1 MKDTL
6 FDKSLLF
13 KQIFLFISDLSHS
26 QPVSISLVYVY
37 HTWYINIMILHY
49 FSIFG
54 QLTMSCPG
62 ARGDQHCLA
71 PAQWWTNESSLWF
84 LSSQTRLRTYCDG
97 RKLQHSGE
105 YNRLLLKMLY
115 TFVLSI
121 YLVIISLAIRPLY
134 FYIIRVESTCSMFTF
149 KKLILGRNR

>member
-54 QLTMSCPG
+54 QLSMSCPG

-97 RKLQHSGE
+97 RKLQHSGAE
-105 YNRLLLKMLY
+105 NGLLLKFY
-115 TFVLSI
+115 FWKKYIFVLLDLFGYVKDQRTTPSVPENPKI
-121 YLVIISLAIRPLY
+121 FCNI
-134 FYIIRVESTCSMFTF
+134 
-149 KKLILGRNR
+149 KL

>member
-1 MKDTL
+1 MIVWFGKKVVATAILHITRKDIVISIWKTL
-6 FDKSLLF
+6 YLTRVY
-13 KQIFLFISDLSHS
+13 FLSRFFYLPISDLSHS

-37 HTWYINIMILHY
+37 HAWYINIMILHY

-54 QLTMSCPG
+54 QLSMSCPG

-121 YLVIISLAIRPLY
+121 
-134 FYIIRVESTCSMFTF
+134 
-149 KKLILGRNR
+149 

>member
-13 KQIFLFISDLSHS
+13 KQIFSFISDLSHS

-54 QLTMSCPG
+54 QLSMSCPG

-71 PAQWWTNESSLWF
+71 PAQ
-84 LSSQTRLRTYCDG
+84 
-97 RKLQHSGE
+97 
-105 YNRLLLKMLY
+105 
-115 TFVLSI
+115 
-121 YLVIISLAIRPLY
+121 
-134 FYIIRVESTCSMFTF
+134 
-149 KKLILGRNR
+149 